1 MALTDA
7 HSPLPVLIVDDEP
20 IILDMIRAVLEED
33 GLAVLTARGGNSAL
47 EIAQQT
53 LPSLIL
59 TDFMMPDMN
68 GIDLARQLRADPRTA
83 AIPLILMSA
92 AMPAGSHD
100 LFVTV
105 IQKPFLID
113 ELVAKVCK
121 WLQP

>member
-1 MALTDA
+1 MALSGSQA
-7 HSPLPVLIVDDEP
+7 PLPVLIVDDEL

-33 GLAVLTARGGNSAL
+33 GLAVVTASGGNSAL
-47 EIAQQT
+47 QIAQQT
-53 LPSLIL
+53 PPSLIL

-68 GIDLARQLRADPRTA
+68 GIELARRIRADPRTA

-92 AMPAGSHD
+92 ALPTGTD
-100 LFVTV
+100 GLFVAV